1 MLRDFFVVGMQ
12 ATVPSF
18 TGFALNT
25 LAVHSQANMWDDAT
39 NVKRI
44 VCSLCDANIFTV
56 NHYCQ
61 LLFYFPCAAEA
72 STFLFSFC
80 FCFHSFLQLFFC
92 YFHSIRFVS
101 YFFATFFYFS
111 LFLILTLSL
120 SLYQCSCA
128 CSISISFFFLLCAM
142 FLLILW
148 VYMCYFLH
156 FLHFII

>member
-1 MLRDFFVVGMQ
+1 MFVV
-12 ATVPSF
+12 
-18 TGFALNT
+18 
-25 LAVHSQANMWDDAT
+25 
-39 NVKRI
+39 RR
-44 VCSLCDANIFTV
+44 IFTV

-120 SLYQCSCA
+120 SL
-128 CSISISFFFLLCAM
+128 SISVRVPVPFPYRFFFTLCNVFIDFMSVYVLFSTLFTFHNINILVWCFRHSMWHKLCPM
-142 FLLILW
+142 F
-148 VYMCYFLH
+148 FNG
-156 FLHFII
+156 F